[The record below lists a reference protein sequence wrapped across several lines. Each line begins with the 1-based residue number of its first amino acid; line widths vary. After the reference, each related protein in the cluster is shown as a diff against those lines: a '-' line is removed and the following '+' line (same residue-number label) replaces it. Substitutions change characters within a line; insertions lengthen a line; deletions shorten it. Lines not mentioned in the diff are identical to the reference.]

1 MMNRFVIALSVLTL
15 SACAQPAP
23 SPETAQAKADAQ
35 QVYGQLQ
42 VRDVQQT
49 MMYYNSVLT
58 YGNAVANCGL
68 RTPQWNTL
76 LKGVYAQQYALVLQ
90 QVPLTADQQTEAL
103 NYASAHVAN
112 PSPPPYICWRIQQ
125 DTLLPTLDQAVAQ
138 HSFEVI
144 AAKEPGYK

>member
-1 MMNRFVIALSVLTL
+1 MNRFAVALSVLALT
-15 SACAQPAP
+15 ACAQPAP
-23 SPETAQAKADAQ
+23 TPETAQAKANAQ

-49 MMYYNSVLT
+49 MMYYNNVLT
-58 YGNAVANCGL
+58 YGNAVENCGL

-90 QVPLTADQQTEAL
+90 RIPLDADQQTEAL

-125 DTLLPTLDQAVAQ
+125 DDLLSKLDTAVAQ

-144 AAKEPGYK
+144 AAKQPGYK